1 MLKKIRLFF
10 NDLPL
15 RMKFLLMTVGLTAC
29 FAAAAMYSYYQT
41 VAEAFNEQ
49 LYQTVALSMS
59 SHARKLSDSLAS
71 LENMTLVFIGDSN
84 IQKIFNTE
92 EEENAGL
99 SNSMAASR
107 MSSILRTY
115 KNQYSSV
122 GIQYLTFYGN
132 DFSASTNTAAMHSVP
147 QEVWDEVILRA
158 QEADGSFCICTD
170 WSQTYGVFMARKIQQ
185 ITPFTLDDLGV
196 LVVCVDPEQMLSQ
209 AIGQNPF
216 AEGSLYLLQSDDQ
229 IILSSDQLDTDQIVP
244 EEHKEGSYTLLDYDG
259 HLYLTVNVGF
269 SDYNWELVYLVP
281 YDDIYRARNQAYG
294 RYMVLFAM
302 LLFLFLGTSIYFSH
316 SLTRSFDQLCKKM
329 EAFGEG
335 DGLTLPEETEEYQL
349 RRDEIGRLYR
359 YFDRMAERII
369 KLIRDNYEAE
379 LLAIEA
385 QLKALQA
392 QINPHFLYNT
402 LASMSFQ
409 ARMIQA
415 DNIVR
420 MIDALSE
427 VLRASLTPDRYDYTI
442 EKEFGL
448 VLSYLTIQQIR
459 FESRL
464 QYTIDMDEELKDVI
478 IPKIIVQP
486 LVENAIEYAL
496 ENMIEVCHIAISAR
510 RQGDRIIIRVQNDGS
525 QFEEDLM
532 EHLSDGTQ
540 NPHGFG
546 IGLLNIHRRIQM
558 MYGENFG
565 LQVFNQDSFAVAQI
579 TLPYQESAAFLGKG
593 GDKPCSE

>member
-1 MLKKIRLFF
+1 MFNKIRMLF

-29 FAAAAMYSYYQT
+29 FAAAAVYSYYQT
-41 VAEAFNEQ
+41 VASAFNEQ

-59 SHARKLSDSLAS
+59 SHAEKLSDSIAS

-92 EEENAGL
+92 EAENAGL
-99 SNSMAASR
+99 SKSMAVSR
-107 MSSILRTY
+107 LSSILRTY
-115 KNQYSSV
+115 ESQYSSV
-122 GIQYLTFYGN
+122 GIQYLSFYGR
-132 DFSASTNTAAMHSVP
+132 DFSASSNTAAMHSVP
-147 QEVWDEVILRA
+147 QDILDQVIQRA
-158 QEADGSFCICTD
+158 REAEGSFCISTD
-170 WSQTYGVFMARKIQQ
+170 WSQTYGVFMARMIRQ
-185 ITPFTLDDLGV
+185 ITPFTLNELGV
-196 LVVCVDPEQMLSQ
+196 LIVCVDPEQMLSQ

-216 AEGSLYLLQSDDQ
+216 ADGSLYLLESGDQ
-229 IILSSDQLDTDQIVP
+229 IILSSEQLSAEQTIP

-259 HLYLTVNVGF
+259 HLYLAVNVAF
-269 SDYNWELVYLVP
+269 PDYNWELVYLVP
-281 YDDIYRARNQAYG
+281 YDDIYQARNQAYS
-294 RYMVLFAM
+294 RYQFLFIVL
-302 LLFLFLGTSIYFSH
+302 LILFLGTSIYFSH
-316 SLTRSFDQLCKKM
+316 SLTRSLDQLCRKM
-329 EAFGEG
+329 DAFGEG
-335 DGLTLPEETEEYQL
+335 DDLTLPEGAEEDRL

-359 YFDRMAERII
+359 YFDRMAERIV
-369 KLIRDNYEAE
+369 KLIRDNYEAK
-379 LLAIEA
+379 LLAKEA
-385 QLKALQA
+385 QLQALQA

-420 MIDALSE
+420 MIDALSD

-448 VLSYLTIQQIR
+448 VQSYLTIQQIR

-496 ENMIEVCHIAISAR
+496 ENMIEVCHISIGAHLRDEQIV
-510 RQGDRIIIRVQNDGS
+510 IRVQNDGS

-532 EHLSDGTQ
+532 ERLSDGTQ

-558 MYGENFG
+558 MYGESFG
-565 LQVFNQDSFAVAQI
+565 LQVFNQDHFAVAEI
-579 TLPYQESAAFLGKG
+579 TLPYQEPAAFFEKRRR
-593 GDKPCSE
+593 